1 VITGRSGVTSTV
13 WSHGEGCTPSRAVDN
28 SSKSKAGSPTTPTSG
43 FGRENRVKPSSDDLL
58 LVEKLTDVAG

>member
-1 VITGRSGVTSTV
+1 M
-13 WSHGEGCTPSRAVDN
+13 DN